1 MPHTAPHL
9 LPENQIIATVSHQ
22 EFKAFAKEQMAKEGG
37 YKKFFTIALLVTAFG
52 FSASAGYAT
61 VLFFVEDVWFYL
73 LQIGLG
79 FLFSLSL
86 LLIIHELLHGIAYKI
101 VGAKKV
107 YFGAVLSQ
115 FVFYAGSDQEEFN
128 GRKFR
133 LIAIFPFAVITG
145 LGLLSLLLFPQYFF
159 FTLTALFFHT
169 LFCSGDFAILNFM
182 QQYDLDQIHT
192 SDSKSKEETYYYL
205 KPSQR

>member
-1 MPHTAPHL
+1 MPQTPPYPFA
-9 LPENQIIATVSHQ
+9 ENQLITKVSHQ
-22 EFKAFAKEQMAKEGG
+22 EFKAFAKEQLDKEGG
-37 YKKFFTIALLVTAFG
+37 YKKIFTIALLLTAFG
-52 FSASAGYAT
+52 FSGSAAYAT
-61 VLFFVEDVWFYL
+61 ALFFFEDVWFYL

-101 VGAKKV
+101 AGAKKV

-128 GRKFR
+128 GRQFR
-133 LIAIFPFAVITG
+133 LIAIFPVSVITG
-145 LGLLSLLLFPQYFF
+145 LGLLSLLLVPQYLF
-159 FTLTALFFHT
+159 FTLTVLFIHT

-182 QQYDLDQIHT
+182 LQYNLDEIYT
-192 SDSKSKEETYYYL
+192 TDSNAKEETYYYL
-205 KPSQR
+205 KPSRG